1 MIVRIMGQGQYKID
15 RSLVDRLNTID
26 NHIVDHVTKGDR
38 DGFRRDLAKLISVV
52 KEKGEPLDPVDI
64 VQSDIIVP
72 PEDLTFEEASNI
84 FSGHGLI
91 ED

>member
-1 MIVRIMGQGQYKID
+1 MIVRIMGQGQYKVD
-15 RSLVDRLNTID
+15 SSLTDRLNTID
-26 NHIVDHVTKGDR
+26 DRIVGHVSKGDR

-64 VQSDIIVP
+64 IQSDIIVP

>member
-15 RSLVDRLNTID
+15 RSLVERLNSID
-26 NHIVDHVTKGDR
+26 NHMVDHITKGDK

-52 KEKGEPLDPVDI
+52 KEKGETLDPVDI

-72 PEDLTFEEASNI
+72 PEDLTLEEAEKI
-84 FSGHGLI
+84 FSGYGLI
-91 ED
+91 KD

>member
-15 RSLVDRLNTID
+15 RSLVERLNSID
-26 NHIVDHVTKGDR
+26 NHMVDHITKGDQ

-52 KEKGEPLDPVDI
+52 KEKGETLDPVDI

-72 PEDLTFEEASNI
+72 PEDLTLEEAEKI
-84 FSGHGLI
+84 FSGYGLI
-91 ED
+91 KD

>member
-1 MIVRIMGQGQYKID
+1 MIVRIMGQGQYKVD
-15 RSLVDRLNTID
+15 SSLIKKLNVID
-26 NHIVDHVTKGDR
+26 NRIVDHVTMKDR
-38 DGFRRDLAKLISVV
+38 DGFKRELAKLISAV
-52 KEKGEPLDPVDI
+52 KEQGEPLDPVDI

-72 PEDLTFEEASNI
+72 PEDLTFEEAEKI